1 MTVYTRELPDG
12 HVVYVLALAASQ
24 DYGALQPTFE
34 RMVRSLI
41 LNDQAAH
48 G

>member
-12 HVVYVLALAASQ
+12 HVVYVLALAPSR
-24 DYGALQPTFE
+24 DYGALQPTFD
-34 RMVRSLI
+34 RMVKSLTV
-41 LNDQAAH
+41 NDQAAH